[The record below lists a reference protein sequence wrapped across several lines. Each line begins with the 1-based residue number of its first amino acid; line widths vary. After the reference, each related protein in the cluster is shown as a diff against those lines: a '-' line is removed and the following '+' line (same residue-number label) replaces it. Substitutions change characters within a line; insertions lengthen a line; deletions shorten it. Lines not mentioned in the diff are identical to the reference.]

1 MNVLITGGSGFIGKR
16 LINYLSNKNYKIML
30 IGRNLKFNQTDNI
43 IRKKF
48 DLNNFSLKD
57 QEIIDFNP
65 DIFVH
70 PAWEGIQI
78 IQKKHQEKIMII
90 Q

>member
-30 IGRNLKFNQTDNI
+30 IGRNLKFNQTDNV

-70 PAWEGIQI
+70 LA
-78 IQKKHQEKIMII
+78 
-90 Q
+90 